1 MFGNFFKEGILHSV
15 AHFGYFGGLA
25 ALAPIL
31 TGALK
36 LNQAPWTI
44 FPPTFWLAV
53 GAVLISLIAIFILK
67 KGFGNAMM
75 TIGITT
81 MIPGFL
87 ALLFSV
93 VSQEQ
98 VFNGLSSKITGFS
111 VVAPVFSFFIE
122 HSVPKMFY
130 IAIAYILIGYV
141 VFKMGVKLKEG
152 F

>member
-25 ALAPIL
+25 ALVPTL
-31 TGALK
+31 TVALK
-36 LNQAPWTI
+36 LNQAPWSV
-44 FPPTFWLAV
+44 FPPTFWLAL
-53 GAVLISLIAIFILK
+53 GAVLISLVAIFILK

-75 TIGITT
+75 AIGITT
-81 MIPGFL
+81 MIPGVL
-87 ALLFSV
+87 ALLFSI

-98 VFNGLSSKITGFS
+98 VFNGISAKITGFS

-122 HSVPKMFY
+122 HSVPKMAY
-130 IAIAYILIGYV
+130 IAVAYIVIGYI

>member
-1 MFGNFFKEGILHSV
+1 MFGNFFKEGVLHSV

-25 ALAPIL
+25 ALIPIL

-36 LNQAPWTI
+36 LNQAPWSV
-44 FPPTFWLAV
+44 FPPTFWIAL
-53 GAVLISLIAIFILK
+53 GAVLISIIAIFILK
-67 KGFGNAMM
+67 KGFGNALM

-111 VVAPVFSFFIE
+111 VVAPVFSFFVE
-122 HSVPKMFY
+122 HSVPKMMF
-130 IAIAYILIGYV
+130 IAVAYIVIGYV

>member
-1 MFGNFFKEGILHSV
+1 MFGNFFKEGTLHSI

-25 ALAPIL
+25 ALVPIL

-36 LNQAPWTI
+36 LNRAPWTV
-44 FPPTFWLAV
+44 FPPTFWIAL
-53 GAVLISLIAIFILK
+53 GAVLISIIAIFILK

-75 TIGITT
+75 AIGITT

-87 ALLFSV
+87 ALLFSI

-98 VFNGLSSKITGFS
+98 IFGALSAKITGFS
-111 VVAPVFSFFIE
+111 VVAPVFSFFVE
-122 HSVPKMFY
+122 HSVPKMAY
-130 IAIAYILIGYV
+130 IAVAYIIIGYL

>member
-1 MFGNFFKEGILHSV
+1 MFGNFFKEGVLHSV

-25 ALAPIL
+25 ALIPIL

-36 LNQAPWTI
+36 LNQAPWSV
-44 FPPTFWLAV
+44 FPPTFWIAL

-67 KGFGNAMM
+67 KGFGNALM

-111 VVAPVFSFFIE
+111 VVAPVFSFFVE
-122 HSVPKMFY
+122 HSVPKMMF
-130 IAIAYILIGYV
+130 IAVAYIVIGYV